1 MNVLDEFKNYKR
13 KFIQISHRT
22 AILMHIFEKSNDDF
36 EDIILSDHEE
46 YYKQNHNINI
56 YKEAA
61 DQFFK
66 QFEGNECLCFVECLM
81 ELDNFFNNDNIS
93 KSKNS
98 YTVSLF
104 YTYYD
109 KNLFKRYHELKQDI
123 TKYYDLLQEYKTTYD
138 NFILGLENESNSNQ

>member
-1 MNVLDEFKNYKR
+1 MKNISENTIKLFKSNYKLA
-13 KFIQISHRT
+13 ISELENK
-22 AILMHIFEKSNDDF
+22 ILEK
-36 EDIILSDHEE
+36 E
-46 YYKQNHNINI
+46 
-56 YKEAA
+56 
-61 DQFFK
+61 
-66 QFEGNECLCFVECLM
+66 M

-123 TKYYDLLQEYKTTYD
+123 TKYYNLLQEYKTTYD
-138 NFILGLENESNSNQ
+138 NLILGLENESNSNQ

>member
-1 MNVLDEFKNYKR
+1 MKNISENTIKLFKSNYKLA
-13 KFIQISHRT
+13 ISELENK
-22 AILMHIFEKSNDDF
+22 ILEK
-36 EDIILSDHEE
+36 E
-46 YYKQNHNINI
+46 
-56 YKEAA
+56 
-61 DQFFK
+61 
-66 QFEGNECLCFVECLM
+66 M
-81 ELDNFFNNDNIS
+81 ELENFFNNDNIS

-123 TKYYDLLQEYKTTYD
+123 TKYYNLLQEYETTYD

>member
-22 AILMHIFEKSNDDF
+22 AILMHIFEKADDDF
-36 EDIILSDHEE
+36 EDMILSDHEE

-66 QFEGNECLCFVECLM
+66 QFEGNECLCFVECLRDKCNKM
-81 ELDNFFNNDNIS
+81 LEEHKDKVQKL
-93 KSKNS
+93 KSNK
-98 YTVSLF
+98 
-104 YTYYD
+104 D
-109 KNLFKRYHELKQDI
+109 EKHI
-123 TKYYDLLQEYKTTYD
+123 
-138 NFILGLENESNSNQ
+138 

>member
-1 MNVLDEFKNYKR
+1 MKNISENTIKLFKNNYKL
-13 KFIQISHRT
+13 T
-22 AILMHIFEKSNDDF
+22 ILELENKILEK
-36 EDIILSDHEE
+36 E
-46 YYKQNHNINI
+46 
-56 YKEAA
+56 
-61 DQFFK
+61 
-66 QFEGNECLCFVECLM
+66 M
-81 ELDNFFNNDNIS
+81 ELENFFNNDNIS

-123 TKYYDLLQEYKTTYD
+123 TKYYNLLQEYKTTYD

>member
-22 AILMHIFEKSNDDF
+22 AILMHIFEKSDDDF

-66 QFEGNECLCFVECLM
+66 QFVCIFSCKFCYLVKIDIEYCGKLCG
-81 ELDNFFNNDNIS
+81 
-93 KSKNS
+93 
-98 YTVSLF
+98 Y
-104 YTYYD
+104 
-109 KNLFKRYHELKQDI
+109 
-123 TKYYDLLQEYKTTYD
+123 
-138 NFILGLENESNSNQ
+138 

>member
-22 AILMHIFEKSNDDF
+22 AILMHIFEKSDDDF

-66 QFEGNECLCFVECLM
+66 QFEGNECL
-81 ELDNFFNNDNIS
+81 
-93 KSKNS
+93 
-98 YTVSLF
+98 
-104 YTYYD
+104 
-109 KNLFKRYHELKQDI
+109 
-123 TKYYDLLQEYKTTYD
+123 LQEYKTTYD

>member
-1 MNVLDEFKNYKR
+1 MKNISENTIKLFKSNYKLA
-13 KFIQISHRT
+13 ISELENK
-22 AILMHIFEKSNDDF
+22 ILEK
-36 EDIILSDHEE
+36 E
-46 YYKQNHNINI
+46 
-56 YKEAA
+56 
-61 DQFFK
+61 
-66 QFEGNECLCFVECLM
+66 M
-81 ELDNFFNNDNIS
+81 ELENFFNNDNIS

-123 TKYYDLLQEYKTTYD
+123 TKYYNLLQEYKTTHD

>member
-22 AILMHIFEKSNDDF
+22 AILMHIFEKSDDDF

-66 QFEGNECLCFVECLM
+66 QFEGEETEWTNVRVANVSILDESYSIYFKPTTF
-81 ELDNFFNNDNIS
+81 EL
-93 KSKNS
+93 
-98 YTVSLF
+98 
-104 YTYYD
+104 
-109 KNLFKRYHELKQDI
+109 
-123 TKYYDLLQEYKTTYD
+123 
-138 NFILGLENESNSNQ
+138 